1 MTSET
6 TWIEVPGG
14 RLHVVVDGGGPPIL
28 LVHAGIAD
36 LRSWDAL
43 VPYLVDAGYRVIR
56 YDTRAFGSSTT
67 EDVEFSNRADLLAV
81 LDALAIERAVFVGNS
96 RGAII
101 ALDTI
106 IEAPDRAAAF
116 VSVGGGINGFDGGVT
131 PEEHALEEQAEAA
144 AEAFDDQAGPEL
156 DLRLW
161 VDGVG
166 QPPDRVPAWLRDL
179 VREMDRPLYR
189 RDLVFGRPI
198 PLSPP
203 ASERLSQVRLP
214 VLVVVGELDTSGTQA
229 SAIHLE
235 AQVAGARRV
244 VIPGVAHMIGMEV
257 PDRLADL
264 IVEFVAPL
272 DPWG

>member
-1 MTSET
+1 MAHET

-14 RLHVVVDGGGPPIL
+14 RLHVVVDGSGPPIL

-116 VSVGGGINGFDGGVT
+116 VSVGGGINGFDGGMT
-131 PEEHALEEQAEAA
+131 PEERALEERAEAA

-179 VREMDRPLYR
+179 VREMDRPMYR

-198 PLSPP
+198 PLSPL
-203 ASERLSQVRLP
+203 ASERLSEVRLP
-214 VLVVVGELDTSGTQA
+214 VLAVVGELDTSGTQA

-244 VIPGVAHMIGMEV
+244 VVPGVAHMIGMEV

-264 IVEFVAPL
+264 IVDFVAPL

>member
-1 MTSET
+1 MAPET
-6 TWIEVPGG
+6 IWIEVPGG
-14 RLHVVVDGGGPPIL
+14 RLHVVVDGSGPPIL

-43 VPYLVDAGYRVIR
+43 VPHLVGAGYGVIR

-67 EDVEFSNRADLLAV
+67 DDVEFSNRADLLAV
-81 LDALAIERAVFVGNS
+81 LDELDVERAVFVGNS

-101 ALDTI
+101 SLDTI
-106 IEAPDRAAAF
+106 LESPDRAVAF
-116 VSVGGGINGFDGGVT
+116 VWVGGGINGFDGGTT
-131 PEEHALEEQAEAA
+131 PEERALEEQAEAA
-144 AEAFDDQAGPEL
+144 ADAFDAEAGTEL

-166 QPPDRVPAWLRDL
+166 QPPDRVPAAVRDA

-198 PLSPP
+198 PLQPP
-203 ASERLSQVRLP
+203 ASERLSEVSLP
-214 VLVVVGELDTSGTQA
+214 VLAIVGELDTSGTRA

-244 VIPGVAHMIGMEV
+244 VLPGVAHMIGMEA
-257 PDRLADL
+257 PERLAEL
-264 IVEFVAPL
+264 IAEFVAPL
-272 DPWG
+272 RPWG